1 MHDFLRDGPD
11 LRCEEVPLAGLAERH
26 GTPLY
31 VYSARTLERH
41 YRVYAEAFAGLEC
54 LICFAVKA
62 NPSLAVLDLLGG
74 LGAGADIVSGGE
86 LRRALGAGIPA
97 ERIVYSG
104 VGKTEGEMR
113 AALEARILMFN
124 LESTEE
130 LERLDRV
137 AGELGLRAPIALRV
151 NPDVD
156 PGTHPY
162 VATGLRTSK
171 FGVTFEQAREAYA
184 RAASLANVEVV
195 GVDCHIGSQLT
206 ELQPFVEAVRRLLDL
221 VRHLRGAGHQV
232 RFLDLG
238 GGLGI
243 TYDAEEPPTP
253 ADYGAAVR
261 AELEGADLSLVL
273 EPGRSI
279 CGNAGV
285 LLTRV
290 LYNKAGDERRFVV
303 VDAGMNDLVRPSL
316 YDAFHAVVPVS
327 EEPGRERAVV
337 DVVGPICESGD
348 FLARQRELQ
357 EVRAGELLAVMS
369 AGAYGMSMASTYNS
383 RPLAAEVMVSGDRHQ
398 LVRERGTFEDL
409 TRGERRFDRA

>member
-1 MHDFLRDGPD
+1 MHDFVRNGRD
-11 LRCEEVPLAGLAERH
+11 LFCEEVPLADLADRH

-41 YRVYAEAFAGLEC
+41 YRVYDEAFAGVEH
-54 LICFAVKA
+54 LICFAAKA
-62 NPSLAVLDLLGG
+62 NPSLAVLDLLGRQ
-74 LGAGADIVSGGE
+74 GAGADIVSGGE

-97 ERIVYSG
+97 NRIVYSG

-113 AALEARILMFN
+113 AALQAGILMFN
-124 LESTEE
+124 IESTEE
-130 LERLDRV
+130 LEQLDRV
-137 AGELGLRAPIALRV
+137 AGGIGVRAPIALRV

-162 VATGLRTSK
+162 VATGLKTSK
-171 FGVTFEQAREAYA
+171 FGVTFEQARQTYA
-184 RAASLANVEVV
+184 RAATRANIEVV

-206 ELQPFVEAVRRLLDL
+206 DLGPFVEAVRRLLDL
-221 VRHLRGAGHQV
+221 VRHLRGAGHRV

-243 TYDAEEPPTP
+243 TYDAEEPPAP
-253 ADYGAAVR
+253 ADYAAAIR
-261 AELEGADLSLVL
+261 AELAGADLSLVL

-290 LYNKAGDERRFVV
+290 LFTKQGGTKRFVV
-303 VDAGMNDLVRPSL
+303 VDAGMNDLLRPSL
-316 YDAFHAVVPVS
+316 YDAFHAVVPVR
-327 EEPGRERAVV
+327 ETPGRDVAIV

-348 FLARQRELQ
+348 FLARGRELPAP
-357 EVRAGELLAVMS
+357 EPGELLAVMS
-369 AGAYGMSMASTYNS
+369 AGAYGFSMASTYNS
-383 RPLAAEVMVSGDRHQ
+383 RPLAAEVMVRGDRQ
-398 LVRERGTFEDL
+398 RLVRERGTLEDL
-409 TRGERRFDRA
+409 TRGERRFAW

>member
-1 MHDFLRDGPD
+1 MHDFHRKGPD
-11 LRCEEVPLAGLAERH
+11 LHCEEVPLAKLADRY

-41 YRVYAEAFAGLEC
+41 YRVYASAFAGTEC

-62 NPSLAVLDLLGG
+62 NPSRAVLSLLGG

-86 LRRALGAGIPA
+86 LHRALRAGIPA

-104 VGKTEGEMR
+104 VGKTEDEMR

-124 LESTEE
+124 LESTQE

-137 AGELGLRAPIALRV
+137 AGALGVRAPVALRV

-162 VATGLRTSK
+162 VATGLKTSK
-171 FGVTFEQAREAYA
+171 FGVAFEQARAAYA
-184 RAASLANVEVV
+184 RAATLPHVEVV

-206 ELQPFVEAVRRLLDL
+206 EVGPFVEAVRKLLEL
-221 VRHLRGAGHQV
+221 VRHLRGAGHAV

-243 TYDAEEPPTP
+243 TYDAEEPPAP
-253 ADYGAAVR
+253 ADYAAAVR
-261 AELEGADLSLVL
+261 AELGGADLSLVL

-290 LYNKAGDERRFVV
+290 LYTKQGEARRFAV

-316 YDAFHAVVPVS
+316 YGAFHAVVPVR
-327 EEPGRERAVV
+327 EVPGREPAVV

-348 FLARQRELQ
+348 FLARERELPGV
-357 EVRAGELLAVMS
+357 EPGELLAVMS
-369 AGAYGMSMASTYNS
+369 AGAYGFSMASTYNS
-383 RPLAAEVMVSGDRHQ
+383 RPLAAEAMVRGDRHR
-398 LVRERGTFEDL
+398 LVRARGTLDDL
-409 TRGERRFDRA
+409 TRGETAFEG

>member
-1 MHDFLRDGPD
+1 MHDFARKGRD
-11 LRCEEVPLAGLAERH
+11 LWCEEVPLAELAGRY

-86 LRRALGAGIPA
+86 LHRALGAGIPA
-97 ERIVYSG
+97 GRIVYSG

-137 AGELGLRAPIALRV
+137 AGGLGLRAPIALRV

-171 FGVTFEQAREAYA
+171 FGVTFEQAQAAYA
-184 RAASLANVEVV
+184 RAATLANVEVV

-206 ELQPFVEAVRRLLDL
+206 EVGPFVEAVRRLLDL

-232 RFLDLG
+232 RCLDLG

-243 TYDAEEPPTP
+243 TYDAEEPPAP
-253 ADYGAAVR
+253 ADYAAAIR
-261 AELEGADLSLVL
+261 AELGGMDLSLVL

-316 YDAFHAVVPVS
+316 YDAFHAVVPVR
-327 EEPGRERAVV
+327 EEPSRERAVV

-357 EVRAGELLAVMS
+357 EVVSGELLAVMS
-369 AGAYGMSMASTYNS
+369 AGAYGFSMASTYNS
-383 RPLAAEVMVSGDRHQ
+383 RPLAAEVMVSGDRHGP
-398 LVRERGTFEDL
+398 VRERGTLDDL
-409 TRGERRFDRA
+409 TRGERRFDRS